1 MAIASRIGIGILGRI
16 SQPII
21 HHRVMLVSGN
31 PNAARNA
38 PAIAHGKNAAFND
51 YGPGTHEPC
60 DQDSSGR

>member
-1 MAIASRIGIGILGRI
+1 
-16 SQPII
+16 
-21 HHRVMLVSGN
+21 VMLVSGN

-38 PAIAHGKNAAFND
+38 PAIAHGKNTAFND